1 MVALRLIGAATIIMA
16 VPAFAQDP
24 QTKAARDAINW
35 DVFQKLYP
43 PRALLA
49 HEEGAVGFVVRLD
62 NRGDVTNCQVTHSSG
77 HPLLDEETCK
87 VVTLNAQFNA
97 DPGLSPSQTRTHEG
111 LITWK
116 LPASATVLAPPEPIV
131 VVSQG
136 PEKTVC
142 KKNLRMGTLSSYE
155 LICMTPT
162 DWAKQSDDMKQ
173 VYDDMQGRKGSS
185 NTISIGD
192 HDSTLGRSMDAR
204 GPGPPH

>member
-1 MVALRLIGAATIIMA
+1 MSARHLTIACGLLLATP
-16 VPAFAQDP
+16 VFAQSPD
-24 QTKAARDAINW
+24 TAAARNAINW

-43 PRALLA
+43 PRALVA
-49 HEEGAVGFVVRLD
+49 REEGAVGFVVTLD

-111 LITWK
+111 LIAWK
-116 LPASATVLAPPEPIV
+116 LPESLKVLAPPEPIV
-131 VVSQG
+131 VVSSG
-136 PEKTVC
+136 PEKVVC
-142 KKNLRMGTLSSYE
+142 KKNLKMGTLSGYE
-155 LICMTPT
+155 RICMTPRE
-162 DWAKQSDDMKQ
+162 WAKQSDDMKQ

-185 NTISIGD
+185 NAISIGD

-204 GPGPPH
+204 TPGSPH

>member
-1 MVALRLIGAATIIMA
+1 MPIRRIIAAAALVAAGPALGQAA
-16 VPAFAQDP
+16 QS
-24 QTKAARDAINW
+24 KADRDEINW

-43 PRALLA
+43 PRALVA
-49 HEEGAVGFVVRLD
+49 REEGAVGFVVTLD

-111 LITWK
+111 LIAWK
-116 LPASATVLAPPEPIV
+116 LPESLKVLAPPEPIV
-131 VVSQG
+131 VVSSG
-136 PEKTVC
+136 PEKVVC
-142 KKNLRMGTLSSYE
+142 KKNLKMGTLSGYE
-155 LICMTPT
+155 RICMTPT
-162 DWAKQSDDMKQ
+162 EWAKQSDDMKQ

-185 NTISIGD
+185 NAISIGD

-204 GPGPPH
+204 TPGSPH